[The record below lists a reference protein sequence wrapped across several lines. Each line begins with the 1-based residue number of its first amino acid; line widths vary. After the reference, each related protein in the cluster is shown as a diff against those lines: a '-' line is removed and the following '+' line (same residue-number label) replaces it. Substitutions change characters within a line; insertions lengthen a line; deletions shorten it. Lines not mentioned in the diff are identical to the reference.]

1 MLVVQLV
8 DQGISG
14 MSFSPSGK
22 QLHVGLET
30 SAVVTYQV
38 DVMDRI
44 SHGTSSLA

>member
-1 MLVVQLV
+1 ME

-14 MSFSPSGK
+14 MTFSPSGR

-38 DVMDRI
+38 DVADRI
-44 SHGTSSLA
+44 SQGSSSLA